1 MQRRGGEGK
10 DVKQGEEESDEEF
23 MDRQRKGR
31 NSE

>member
-1 MQRRGGEGK
+1 MQRRGEEGK